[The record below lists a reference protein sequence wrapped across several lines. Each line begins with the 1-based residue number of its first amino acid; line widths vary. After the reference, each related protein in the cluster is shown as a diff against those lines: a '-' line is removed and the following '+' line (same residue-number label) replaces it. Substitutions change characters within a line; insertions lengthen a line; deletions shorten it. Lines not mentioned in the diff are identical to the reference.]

1 MDAIDSEETIH
12 LVNALTDIRSQ
23 NHFELHV
30 TEFEKRR
37 YALKMIGPIL
47 DRTRRESVGGGPI
60 DNYDYCLGD
69 LGRRK
74 NERNKELKKIKDNNP
89 QDMVCRRE
97 LTYNENVDN
106 LDK

>member
-1 MDAIDSEETIH
+1 MPVDREGTFH

-47 DRTRRESVGGGPI
+47 DRTRRESVGRGPF
-60 DNYDYCLGD
+60 DNYDYRLGD
-69 LGRRK
+69 VK
-74 NERNKELKKIKDNNP
+74 ME
-89 QDMVCRRE
+89 
-97 LTYNENVDN
+97 
-106 LDK
+106 